1 MSHVTFLIKKMKLQ
15 KKLSTKDTRTCLESS
30 SIIVIPLQSLHKRD
44 SVLSSVG
51 FIFETVPC
59 SNIKYTKIY
68 QIQDNIRTN
77 ERNNCKI
84 QKCHC

>member
-15 KKLSTKDTRTCLESS
+15 KNCLESS
-30 SIIVIPLQSLHKRD
+30 SIIVIPLQYLHKRD

-77 ERNNCKI
+77 E
-84 QKCHC
+84 